1 MIAALLTS
9 KWEPALPGL
18 ANTTTTYSDRN
29 LTVQRLGGRF
39 KQTSLTQRHH
49 DTLPTRNLVGQQR
62 LPDGIASL
70 STSMR
75 FHRQRRRQSL
85 HQLNTCGICL
95 AHHHAATPFAISLLD
110 LRRGKEH
117 RRRATRQRARVD
129 RIFKLIPM
137 GRAHQECAPGVVP
150 EVVV

>member
-1 MIAALLTS
+1 MIAALLTL

-39 KQTSLTQRHH
+39 KQTSITQRHH

-70 STSMR
+70 GTSMR
-75 FHRQRRRQSL
+75 LHRKRGRQSL
-85 HQLNTCGICL
+85 H
-95 AHHHAATPFAISLLD
+95 
-110 LRRGKEH
+110 
-117 RRRATRQRARVD
+117 
-129 RIFKLIPM
+129 
-137 GRAHQECAPGVVP
+137 
-150 EVVV
+150 